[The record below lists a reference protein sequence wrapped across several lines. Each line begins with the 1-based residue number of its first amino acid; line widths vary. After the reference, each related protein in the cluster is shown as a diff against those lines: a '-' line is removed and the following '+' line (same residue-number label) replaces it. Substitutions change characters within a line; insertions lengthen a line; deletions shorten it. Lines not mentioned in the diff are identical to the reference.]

1 MTIEANIGDIVLP
14 GEMAKDHIL
23 EKASNKNKVILG
35 PGLKRDADNIYIC
48 KAGIFKKKYH
58 KLWVDGLQ
66 KRYIPARDETVVGI
80 VTKKIGDYFRV
91 DIGASEQ
98 ATIYFL
104 AFEGAT
110 KKIRPMLNIGD
121 VIFAKLLMACPD
133 MEPELVCVNSV
144 GSKEKLGILGDDG
157 FLFTCSLHLVRKI
170 LNPQCKLLKILGEG
184 LKFEIAVGMNGK
196 IWVRGIDV
204 DTTIAVGDAILDAE
218 VLTNSQIEK
227 QCNKI
232 VKGFSNKIKLNE
244 R

>member
-1 MTIEANIGDIVLP
+1 MEAKIGDIVLP
-14 GEMAKDHIL
+14 GEVAKDSTL
-23 EKASNKNKVILG
+23 EKASNKNKVLLG

-48 KAGIFKKKYH
+48 RAGVFKKKYH

-66 KRYIPARDETVVGI
+66 KHYIPARDETVVGV
-80 VTKKIGDYFRV
+80 VTKKTGDYFRV

-144 GSKEKLGILGDDG
+144 GSKEKLGILPEDG

-170 LNPQCKLLKILGEG
+170 LSPHCKLLKILGEG
-184 LKFEIAVGMNGK
+184 LKFEIAIGMNGK
-196 IWVRGIDV
+196 IWIKGVDV

-218 VLTNSQIEK
+218 ILTNSQIEK
-227 QCNKI
+227 HCRKI
-232 VKGFSNKIKLNE
+232 VRHFSGRI
-244 R
+244 RQ